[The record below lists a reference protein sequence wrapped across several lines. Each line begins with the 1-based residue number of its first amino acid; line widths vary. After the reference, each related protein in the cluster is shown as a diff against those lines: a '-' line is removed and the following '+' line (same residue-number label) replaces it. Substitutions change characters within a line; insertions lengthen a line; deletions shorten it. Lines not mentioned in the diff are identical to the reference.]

1 MASSGFLETYI
12 ICLEILSPSMFTN
25 SKREPPLRQRWTDY
39 ISDERGDLLKMSWTL
54 QRNLHPLVGTLRIRL
69 MSLLVIHT
77 RILSIRPR
85 ILTGIPIDLRRTGG
99 RSESGL

>member
-1 MASSGFLETYI
+1 MDGIYIYIYTYI
-12 ICLEILSPSMFTN
+12 SH
-25 SKREPPLRQRWTDY
+25 
-39 ISDERGDLLKMSWTL
+39 ERGDLLKMSWTL

-85 ILTGIPIDLRRTGG
+85 LSDEPRKSLREETLRRSLSVL
-99 RSESGL
+99 R